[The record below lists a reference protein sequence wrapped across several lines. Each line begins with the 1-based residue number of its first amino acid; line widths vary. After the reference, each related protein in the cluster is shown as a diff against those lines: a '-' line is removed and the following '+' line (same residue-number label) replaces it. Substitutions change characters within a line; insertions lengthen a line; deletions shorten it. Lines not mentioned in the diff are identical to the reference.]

1 VTPFKLVYGQDA
13 VLPIEVNLQACK
25 VAYQDELSA
34 VTYGELMMDKIDV
47 LDRSQPRTGQT
58 ESGSPSPSNWTS

>member
-47 LDRSQPRTGQT
+47 LDRFQPRTGQT
-58 ESGSPSPSNWTS
+58 ESGSPSPSN

>member
-47 LDRSQPRTGQT
+47 LDRFQPRTGQT
-58 ESGSPSPSNWTS
+58 ESGSPAPASWTS